1 MKSRYMPLSRTIAV
15 VLSAMCIHGASAT
28 IVRETPAEIVD
39 STTGGL
45 VRVDDN
51 RQAGT
56 IVAYA
61 AEPGR
66 VAYDGPDGGHSPFA
80 TALLR
85 YLEAP
90 LDVGLMLRW
99 VRDAVLESTSGD
111 QKPMAHVDL
120 PGRSVY
126 LAANPASPPSTR
138 QPQERAE
145 QEEPPTR
152 IALTVGISAY
162 EHTNTLKS
170 PLNDAAE
177 IASSLE
183 RLGFLVV
190 RLENTDKATLLS
202 ALREFHDKA
211 SSAEV
216 AVVFFSGHGFQYDG
230 DHYLMPVD
238 AQLNYREDIAAAG
251 VPLRSVMNVLEP
263 ASVLRLI
270 LVDAMVDPMFATD
283 STK

>member
-1 MKSRYMPLSRTIAV
+1 MNTRCKPFACTAV
-15 VLSAMCIHGASAT
+15 FVLSVMCAHEASAALA
-28 IVRETPAEIVD
+28 RMHENPH
-39 STTGGL
+39 
-45 VRVDDN
+45 
-51 RQAGT
+51 AGT

-111 QKPMAHVDL
+111 QKPMARVDL

-126 LAANPASPPSTR
+126 LAANPAAPSSTR
-138 QPQERAE
+138 QPQEWSRRN
-145 QEEPPTR
+145 PPTR

-162 EHTNTLKS
+162 EHINSLKT
-170 PLNDAAE
+170 PLSNAAE
-177 IASSLE
+177 IASALE

-190 RLENTDKATLLS
+190 RVKNADKATLES

-211 SSAEV
+211 SNAEV
-216 AVVFFSGHGFQYDG
+216 AVVFFSGHGVEYDG
-230 DHYLMPVD
+230 DHYLIPVD
-238 AQLNYREDIAAAG
+238 AQLNTRKDIAAAG
-251 VPLRSVMNVLEP
+251 VPLRGVMDLLEP

-270 LVDAMVDPMFATD
+270 LVDAMFNTLYATD